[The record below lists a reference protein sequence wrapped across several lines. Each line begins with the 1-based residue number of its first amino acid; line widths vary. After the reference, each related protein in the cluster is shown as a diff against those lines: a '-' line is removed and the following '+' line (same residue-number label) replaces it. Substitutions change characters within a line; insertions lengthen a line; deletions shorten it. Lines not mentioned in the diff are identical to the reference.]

1 MHSFFSHDPFIS
13 FCTILDSAYSHTFF
27 LFTRSQI
34 HPAMHASTLNHKP
47 GIRMQKCSRLLC
59 TTAGREKR
67 ARAHTNTHTNRCG
80 DDWFEGFIG
89 DSQSHQ
95 AGREEGAMHFQ
106 ERRHLLQLNLGCF
119 PRTLEDTDYVV
130 LSCSYFTST
139 KVQILASEERRA
151 PLHLLYEYNI
161 TDTDTWRTLIPF
173 FLIFLLTNRHILSR
187 TSGNSA
193 PSLWVYEFQTCTVCY
208 DRRLY

>member
-1 MHSFFSHDPFIS
+1 
-13 FCTILDSAYSHTFF
+13 
-27 LFTRSQI
+27 
-34 HPAMHASTLNHKP
+34 MHASTLNHKP
-47 GIRMQKCSRLLC
+47 DIRMQKCSRLLC

-67 ARAHTNTHTNRCG
+67 ARTHTNTHTNRCG

-130 LSCSYFTST
+130 LSCSCFTST
-139 KVQILASEERRA
+139 KVQILAPAECRA

-173 FLIFLLTNRHILSR
+173 FNILMDEQAYSQSYQWELSTKSYGC
-187 TSGNSA
+187 TSFRPAQSA
-193 PSLWVYEFQTCTVCY
+193 MIEDYI
-208 DRRLY
+208 RRY